1 MRTIKNK
8 NKKHRRKNKKQKE
21 LKSSSQPF
29 LSRINSKYDLVIQG
43 PLIPNL
49 NASSP
54 TVYAKEEYKDSINFV
69 VKHHHSL
76 DKTLL
81 CNKQNTMQIA

>member
-1 MRTIKNK
+1 MPFGPCDTSHEPLKRNKKIEDASHKKIHRQKNK
-8 NKKHRRKNKKQKE
+8 NKM
-21 LKSSSQPF
+21 KSSSQPF

-54 TVYAKEEYKDSINFV
+54 TVYAKEENQDGINFV
-69 VKHHHSL
+69 V
-76 DKTLL
+76 
-81 CNKQNTMQIA
+81 Q